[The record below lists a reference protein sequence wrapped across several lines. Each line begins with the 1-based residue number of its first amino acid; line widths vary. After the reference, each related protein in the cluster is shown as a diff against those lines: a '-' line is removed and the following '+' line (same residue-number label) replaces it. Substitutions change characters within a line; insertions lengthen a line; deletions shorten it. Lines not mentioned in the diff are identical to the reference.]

1 MPSEPGARAPDARA
15 SVPAPVAPVAPVT
28 VAAPAPVPAT
38 APAPARRASGLRDPW
53 VRPGLAL
60 LALLTVAVILL
71 YRGAPQT
78 AAEVGGR
85 TWVAIAPDAYTPR
98 VSRARE
104 RVQAATR
111 AAAAGDTASAIAR
124 YAEAESEAWTAR
136 QNAGDSAQT
145 AAATQLWATATL
157 DRAELMLNAG
167 AAPWYRGDNTQLLQE
182 ARGAVQRVVGVPLA
196 PATRARAATVA
207 ARIERQL
214 RPGPLEW
221 IPR

>member
-1 MPSEPGARAPDARA
+1 MTTSSAFGTG
-15 SVPAPVAPVAPVT
+15 V
-28 VAAPAPVPAT
+28 
-38 APAPARRASGLRDPW
+38 RDPW

-60 LALLTVAVILL
+60 LAVLTVAAALL
-71 YRGAPQT
+71 YRGAPQS

-104 RVQAATR
+104 RVQAALR
-111 AAAAGDTASAIAR
+111 AVASGDTAGAIAR

-136 QNAGDSAQT
+136 ENAGDSAQ
-145 AAATQLWATATL
+145 ASAATELWATATL
-157 DRAELMLNAG
+157 DRAELMLRAG
-167 AAPWYRGDNTQLLQE
+167 AAPWYRGDDTQLLNE
-182 ARGAVQRVVGVPLA
+182 AKTAVSRVAAVPLA
-196 PATRARAATVA
+196 PATRARATAVA

>member
-1 MPSEPGARAPDARA
+1 VLS
-15 SVPAPVAPVAPVT
+15 
-28 VAAPAPVPAT
+28 
-38 APAPARRASGLRDPW
+38 
-53 VRPGLAL
+53 
-60 LALLTVAVILL
+60 VAVILL

-111 AAAAGDTASAIAR
+111 AAAAGDTAGAIAR
-124 YAEAESEAWTAR
+124 YAEAEAEAWTAR

-145 AAATQLWATATL
+145 AAATELWATATL

-167 AAPWYRGDNTQLLQE
+167 ATPWYRGDNNQLLQE
-182 ARGAVQRVVGVPLA
+182 ARAAVQRVAAVPLA
-196 PATRARAATVA
+196 PATRTRAAAVA
-207 ARIERQL
+207 ARIDRQL

>member
-1 MPSEPGARAPDARA
+1 MPSEPGAPAPD
-15 SVPAPVAPVAPVT
+15 
-28 VAAPAPVPAT
+28 APAPVPVPAA
-38 APAPARRASGLRDPW
+38 APAPARPASGLRDPW
-53 VRPGLAL
+53 VRPGLAF
-60 LALLTVAVILL
+60 LAVLSVAVILL

-98 VSRARE
+98 VTRARE

-111 AAAAGDTASAIAR
+111 AAAAGDTAGAIAR
-124 YAEAESEAWTAR
+124 YAEAEAEAWTAR
-136 QNAGDSAQT
+136 QNAGDTAQA
-145 AAATQLWATATL
+145 AAATELWATATL

-167 AAPWYRGDNTQLLQE
+167 ATPWYRGDNNQLLQE
-182 ARGAVQRVVGVPLA
+182 ARAAVQRVVAVPLA
-196 PATRARAATVA
+196 PATRTRAAAVA
-207 ARIERQL
+207 ARIDRQL

>member
-1 MPSEPGARAPDARA
+1 MTS
-15 SVPAPVAPVAPVT
+15 PA
-28 VAAPAPVPAT
+28 AAAD
-38 APAPARRASGLRDPW
+38 GLRDPW

-60 LALLTVAVILL
+60 LAVLTVAAVLL
-71 YRGAPQT
+71 YRGAPQS

-85 TWVAIAPDAYTPR
+85 TWVALAPDAFTPR

-104 RVQAATR
+104 RVQAALR
-111 AAAAGDTASAIAR
+111 AAAAGDTAGAIAR
-124 YAEAESEAWTAR
+124 FAEAEQEAWTAR
-136 QNAGDSAQT
+136 ANAGDSTQT
-145 AAATQLWATATL
+145 ATATELWASATL
-157 DRAELMLNAG
+157 DRAELMLRAG

-182 ARGAVQRVVGVPLA
+182 ARAAVQRVEGVPTA
-196 PATRARAATVA
+196 PATRTRATALA